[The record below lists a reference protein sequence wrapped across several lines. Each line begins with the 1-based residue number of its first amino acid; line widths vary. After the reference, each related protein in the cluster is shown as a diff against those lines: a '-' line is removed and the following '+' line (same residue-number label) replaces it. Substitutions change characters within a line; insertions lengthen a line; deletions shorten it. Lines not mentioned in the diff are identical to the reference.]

1 VPTKKDASEFPC
13 PACGE
18 TVHAG
23 ALACPHCG
31 ADERSGWNEDAYE
44 TDTASSLGLDDDFD
58 YESFVEDEFG
68 GEPGKMAR
76 PSFGW
81 FWWIVGVILA
91 IAFAVI
97 IFRG

>member
-1 VPTKKDASEFPC
+1 MVARRDSEFIC
-13 PACGE
+13 PVCGE

-23 ALACPHCG
+23 ALACPSCG
-31 ADERSGWNEDAYE
+31 ADDNSGWKDDAYE
-44 TDTASSLGLDDDFD
+44 TDTASALGLDDGFD
-58 YESFVEDEFG
+58 YDEFADREFG
-68 GEPGKMAR
+68 GTPGKMAR

-91 IAFAVI
+91 IAFAAI